1 MCSTNIETR
10 THRST
15 SAVATFVASFF
26 AMNIGVF
33 PAYAQDKLRDPAA
46 AEALYLSGRKL
57 VGEGNWA
64 EGCEKFR
71 ASLELNPAVSTLVNI
86 AKCSEHEGKL
96 TQALVEYR
104 RASQL
109 NQDTLGE
116 ERKRK
121 LEQVVKES
129 IAGLE
134 PRLSR
139 VQLVVANRPSG
150 IEIKR
155 DGLTLPIATIG
166 ETIPLDPGEHVFV
179 VTAPGFRK
187 EERKVVLKEG
197 ESQTIELPL
206 VVEKKQIDNVP
217 PPADKPHGPDKPIVL
232 DKPGDQD
239 KPGGVPAWAFVAG
252 GVGLAALGGSIY
264 FKLDQADAEEALKM
278 NCGEQLLCD
287 PNGDYDPVDD
297 NARKNRSFGLFVGL
311 GVLGAAGIGTAI
323 FGFAQSGRPAKPKQQ
338 SVFVLPYVGRGDG
351 GVVLRGVF

>member
-1 MCSTNIETR
+1 MLPTLALVT
-10 THRST
+10 
-15 SAVATFVASFF
+15 VAFVGS
-26 AMNIGVF
+26 V
-33 PAYAQDKLRDPAA
+33 PALGQDKLRDPAA

-57 VGEGNWA
+57 VADGKWA

-71 ASLELNPAVSTLVNI
+71 ASLELNPAASTLINI
-86 AKCSEHEGKL
+86 AKCSEHDGKL
-96 TQALVEYR
+96 TQALVEFR

-121 LEQVVKES
+121 LEQVVKEG
-129 IAGLE
+129 IASLE

-206 VVEKKQIDNVP
+206 VEEKPAEVVKP
-217 PPADKPHGPDKPIVL
+217 PVDKPAVPDKPPVS
-232 DKPGDQD
+232 DKPVEKD
-239 KPGGVPAWAFVAG
+239 KPSGGGVPVWAFVAG
-252 GVGLAALGGSIY
+252 GVGLAAIGGAVY
-264 FKLDQADAEEALKM
+264 FKLGKSAAEKELI
-278 NCGEQLLCD
+278 EHL
-287 PNGDYDPVDD
+287 
-297 NARKNRSFGLFVGL
+297 RR
-311 GVLGAAGIGTAI
+311 AA
-323 FGFAQSGRPAKPKQQ
+323 PM
-338 SVFVLPYVGRGDG
+338 
-351 GVVLRGVF
+351 

>member
-1 MCSTNIETR
+1 MCSTSIRTR
-10 THRST
+10 IV
-15 SAVATFVASFF
+15 SAVALLVAVSTS
-26 AMNIGVF
+26 VC
-33 PAYAQDKLRDPAA
+33 PVYAQDKLRDPAA
-46 AEALYLSGRKL
+46 AETLYVSGRKL
-57 VGEGNWA
+57 VGEGNWT

-129 IAGLE
+129 IAALE
-134 PRLSR
+134 PRISR

-179 VTAPGFRK
+179 VTAPGFRT

-197 ESQTIELPL
+197 ESQAIELPL
-206 VVEKKQIDNVP
+206 VVEETRIDKVVLRVG
-217 PPADKPHGPDKPIVL
+217 KPVVDKPIL
-232 DKPGDQD
+232 DKPIEKD
-239 KPGGVPAWAFVAG
+239 KPGGAPVWAFVAG
-252 GVGLAALGGSIY
+252 GVGLAALGGAIY
-264 FKLDQADAEEALKM
+264 FKLDQADAEEALKK
-278 NCGEQLLCD
+278 NCGEKLLCD
-287 PNGDYDPVDD
+287 PNGPYNPADD
-297 NARKNRSFGLFVGL
+297 NARKNRSFGLFLGF

-323 FGFAQSGRPAKPKQQ
+323 FGFAQSRGPAKPKQQ

-351 GVVLRGVF
+351 GVVVRGAF

>member
-1 MCSTNIETR
+1 M
-10 THRST
+10 
-15 SAVATFVASFF
+15 
-26 AMNIGVF
+26 
-33 PAYAQDKLRDPAA
+33 YAQDKLRDPAA
-46 AEALYLSGRKL
+46 AEALYVSGRKL

-121 LEQVVKES
+121 LELLVKES
-129 IAGLE
+129 ITGLE
-134 PRLSR
+134 PRLAR

-155 DGLTLPIATIG
+155 DGLSLPIATIG

-179 VTAPGFRK
+179 VTAPGFRT

-206 VVEKKQIDNVP
+206 VAEEKRIEKVTP
-217 PPADKPHGPDKPIVL
+217 PVDKPIVNKPIL
-232 DKPGDQD
+232 DKPIEKD
-239 KPGGVPAWAFVAG
+239 KPSGVPGWAFVAG
-252 GVGLAALGGSIY
+252 GVGLAALGGAIY
-264 FKLDQADAEEALKM
+264 FKLDQADAEEELIK
-278 NCGEQLLCD
+278 NCGVQLLCD
-287 PNGDYDPVDD
+287 PNGEYKPAED

-323 FGFAQSGRPAKPKQQ
+323 FGFAQSGGPAKPKQQ
-338 SVFVLPYVGRGDG
+338 SVFVLPYVGREDG
-351 GVVLRGVF
+351 GVVVRGVF

>member
-1 MCSTNIETR
+1 MCSTSIESR
-10 THRST
+10 THRIT
-15 SAVATFVASFF
+15 TAIALFAAASV
-26 AMNIGVF
+26 GVF
-33 PAYAQDKLRDPAA
+33 PVFSQDKLRDPAA

-57 VGEGNWA
+57 VADGNWA

-121 LEQVVKES
+121 LEQVVKEN
-129 IAGLE
+129 IAALE

-139 VQLVVANRPSG
+139 VQIVVKNRPSG

-155 DGLTLPIATIG
+155 DGLTLPIAMIG

-179 VTAPGFRK
+179 VVAPGFRK
-187 EERKVVLKEG
+187 EERKVILKEG
-197 ESQTIELPL
+197 DLQTIELPL
-206 VVEKKQIDNVP
+206 VAEEKRIDKATP
-217 PPADKPHGPDKPIVL
+217 PVDVSHVSDKPIVP
-232 DKPGDQD
+232 DKRIDQD
-239 KPGGVPAWAFVAG
+239 KPRGVPVWAFVAG
-252 GVGLAALGGSIY
+252 GVGLAAVGGAIY
-264 FKLDQADAEEALKM
+264 FKLDQTDAEKALID
-278 NCGEQLLCD
+278 NCGVLGLCD
-287 PNGDYDPVDD
+287 PDKPYDPADD
-297 NARKNRSFGLFVGL
+297 NVRKNRSFGLFVGL
-311 GVLGAAGIGTAI
+311 GVAGVAGIGTAI
-323 FGFAQSGRPAKPKQQ
+323 FGFAQSGGPAKPKQQ

-351 GVVLRGVF
+351 GVVVRGAF